1 MIDSPYDLQ
10 EFLRLRHHEEA
21 LPLEVKRMRPQHVCL
36 HCGNAFEPAYGIVTD
51 DGALCDVC
59 NGD

>member
-1 MIDSPYDLQ
+1 MAKSSDDLSD
-10 EFLRLRHHEEA
+10 FLERRRREEA
-21 LPLEVKRMRPQHVCL
+21 LPLAVKLMRPQHVCL
-36 HCGNAFEPAYGIVTD
+36 HCGNAFEAGQGVVTA

>member
-1 MIDSPYDLQ
+1 MADRSDDLLR
-10 EFLRLRHHEEA
+10 FLEQRHHEEA
-21 LPLEVKRMRPQHVCL
+21 LPLAVKLMRSQHICL
-36 HCGNAFEPAYGIVTD
+36 HCSNPFAQGQGVVTN